1 MLGYLTFNGFGGR
14 CLLFFFLAF
23 AKQNQSRSVK
33 TGFNNIYL
41 LKPEQR
47 SLACLANSEVIDR
60 FFPGQGAFIICQ

>member
-1 MLGYLTFNGFGGR
+1 MGLEDGA
-14 CLLFFFLAF
+14 FFFFFFAF